1 MKKNLLTIALA
12 IIVVFSVNAQRSNS
26 LTKAKH
32 RGGTKTC
39 ESTISMVT
47 SEFLAGTTVDLVF
60 EYEYVS
66 PDGEWVDGV
75 SLQFPAGVT
84 VNSATTCTE
93 AGGELTYNGET
104 GDGTLS
110 SWGDLAGGSG
120 LGSLHTNGN
129 FSVNVTIADDFSGDM
144 TLDWFI
150 AGDGYVYA
158 AEPHTN
164 SGSFDIIQ
172 TYTVTFV
179 VDDGANPVQNV
190 NIFIDDKELV
200 TNTNGEATI
209 ELPDGEYFFG
219 IITTGFENYTGT
231 ATVYSETVT
240 IQVHLTAGTAEWPV
254 IFYVTG
260 EDNEPL
266 VGANVELGTYS
277 PTVTDDDGEAF
288 FMVSDEANIT
298 YTVTMTNYD
307 AETYTITV
315 DGAVLEKDVQLFL
328 TTYSVTFTAND
339 WKGGVVQDAEIT
351 VDNETILADV
361 NGEAVFTLA
370 IKSHNFF
377 VSAEG
382 LVYTGTT
389 TLDVVDQDVN
399 IDVVLYE
406 DIIVPSVT
414 ATNGDDGAVIEW
426 ITNNPVYEI
435 RYCDDVAENATAWNS
450 PGFANALKITTEG
463 YPCKIET
470 VFVNIYDG
478 TWPAGNVLT
487 EMKVSIFDDVD
498 GLPGTE
504 LASVI
509 VTPSAPNWV
518 EVDFSGLGITITDG
532 DFYIVHTQLGTYP
545 DCPGQGIDETNVV
558 NRSYAYN
565 ATAGTWGI
573 AVYTDFMMYA
583 VVSGPQGETSLGN
596 TNTVTYT
603 NGTNENSIS
612 INPSNVK
619 KGTYEVGSLN
629 KTSKSAQ
636 TYDLYFFPEAELSTP
651 DNWTEVSTDIAGN
664 VSTYT
669 DINNWPATIDGVYYW
684 AVKTHY
690 ETADS
695 EAGIS
700 NALEFYNTYS
710 ADFTVTASWGTNDL
724 IDGATITITDVDD
737 MTIEGTT
744 VDGVFST
751 DLING
756 NYDYTVTAN
765 GFVTATGSFTVDGN
779 TGVDVELDENVVA
792 PFGLLAERTST
803 TEATLTWN
811 NAGDEFFEGFES
823 GTLPTEW
830 LAINNDGDGFN
841 WINTIELGF
850 DFEAYEGTA
859 CMASASFDN
868 DAGILYPDNYL
879 ITPAIEIGT
888 NSTLSWFHD
897 AQDAEYTDEF
907 YYVKVSTT
915 GTEIEDFTETIWEGV
930 TSGDWEQVSVNISE
944 QFAGQTVHIAFQ
956 HTNCSDMF
964 WMKLD
969 NISVSST
976 PTKAMYTPSV
986 EPVVNNGMPFRTTNM
1001 SEEQIKTEFNTYMN
1015 NINSKE
1021 VQSYNVYLDDMTTP
1035 VATDLTETTFDF
1047 TDLTPGIH
1055 TAGVEAVY
1063 ESGNSAIV
1071 EIEIDMF
1078 LNVESMKSDVNVY
1091 PNPSNG
1097 LFTVSVNGTYN
1108 LQVIDITGKVIS
1120 TQEITNTESINLQEA
1135 GVYMLRLTNNVET
1148 LNYKV
1153 IVK

>member
-47 SEFLAGTTVDLVF
+47 SEFFAGTTVDLVF

-66 PDGEWVDGV
+66 PDVEWVDGV

-104 GDGTLS
+104 GDGALS

-120 LGSLHTNGN
+120 WGSLHTNGN

-150 AGDGYVYA
+150 AGDGYA

-179 VDDGANPVQNV
+179 VDDGANPVQNA
-190 NIFIDDKELV
+190 NIFIEDKELV

-260 EDNEPL
+260 EDDEPL

-277 PTVTDDDGEAF
+277 STVTDADGEAF

-351 VDNETILADV
+351 VDGETILTDV

-370 IKSHNFF
+370 IDTYDFS

-406 DIIVPSVT
+406 EIIVPSVT
-414 ATNGDDGAVIEW
+414 ATDNGDDGAVIEW
-426 ITNNPVYEI
+426 TVELQELRHDDGIATGQLGFTPGSNNGVMGTVYNNNADISEI
-435 RYCDDVAENATAWNS
+435 SWYLTDGSAVTVVNLFIFGLKADGTPDESNVLFQEMGVESPQLQWNTFELPSVISAPEGFYVALSCDNAFLGLAIDDGVDEPYVAEAGSTFYSSDYTAGAWTDMFADYPNNFLLRVTAIDHGAITKSTTNMKAT
-450 PGFANALKITTEG
+450 KQITETTE
-463 YPCKIET
+463 
-470 VFVNIYDG
+470 NQS
-478 TWPAGNVLT
+478 LT
-487 EMKVSIFDDVD
+487 YVALEN
-498 GLPGTE
+498 P
-504 LASVI
+504 I
-509 VTPSAPNWV
+509 VTQTN
-518 EVDFSGLGITITDG
+518 
-532 DFYIVHTQLGTYP
+532 
-545 DCPGQGIDETNVV
+545 ID
-558 NRSYAYN
+558 
-565 ATAGTWGI
+565 
-573 AVYTDFMMYA
+573 AV
-583 VVSGPQGETSLGN
+583 
-596 TNTVTYT
+596 
-603 NGTNENSIS
+603 
-612 INPSNVK
+612 
-619 KGTYEVGSLN
+619 

-636 TYDLYFFPEAELSTP
+636 TFNLYYLEEADLNTP
-651 DNWTEVSTDIAGN
+651 ANWTEVAMNLPSTTT
-664 VSTYT
+664 TYT
-669 DINNWPATIDGVYYW
+669 DIDNWPVTIDGVYYW
-684 AVKTHY
+684 AVVANY
-690 ETADS
+690 ETGASD
-695 EAGIS
+695 AGIS

-710 ADFTVTASWGTNDL
+710 ADFTVTASFGTNEL
-724 IDGATITITDVDD
+724 IDGASINITDNDEV
-737 MTIEGTT
+737 TIDGTT
-744 VDGVFST
+744 VSGVFTTELS
-751 DLING
+751 NG
-756 NYDYTVTAN
+756 EYDYTVTAE
-765 GFVTATGSFTVDGN
+765 GYVTATGSFTVADGA
-779 TGVDVELDENVVA
+779 TVPVALDEAVQT
-792 PFGLLAERTST
+792 PFGVIANITSDT
-803 TEATLTWN
+803 VNVSWN
-811 NAGDEFFEGFES
+811 NDLGFFDDFES
-823 GTLPTEW
+823 YDDFSLTFDPWTL
-830 LAINNDGDGFN
+830 LDID
-841 WINTIELGF
+841 
-850 DFEAYEGTA
+850 
-859 CMASASFDN
+859 ASATYGFQGVTFTNMGSPMAGIIFNPSQTDPVLDDNFAYSGEKYIAIFNATSLLDN
-868 DAGILYPDNYL
+868 DWIIAPLTQIVAGTQVSFQAKAGSGNYSAEKFQVFVSKTGLNPSDFTAVSGIETTPSNEWAEYSYDLSSYAGKEVYVAIQCTSADQFYLCIDDFNIGQASTKSLQTYDLYFLTDGQQDS
-879 ITPAIEIGT
+879 PAEWVEVTTGIASDIE
-888 NSTLSWFHD
+888 
-897 AQDAEYTDEF
+897 EYTDTNNWPPAEYGNYLYALIAQYETEASAPAFSNVLEF
-907 YYVKVSTT
+907 A
-915 GTEIEDFTETIWEGV
+915 
-930 TSGDWEQVSVNISE
+930 TS
-944 QFAGQTVHIAFQ
+944 
-956 HTNCSDMF
+956 
-964 WMKLD
+964 
-969 NISVSST
+969 
-976 PTKAMYTPSV
+976 
-986 EPVVNNGMPFRTTNM
+986 
-1001 SEEQIKTEFNTYMN
+1001 
-1015 NINSKE
+1015 
-1021 VQSYNVYLDDMTTP
+1021 
-1035 VATDLTETTFDF
+1035 
-1047 TDLTPGIH
+1047 
-1055 TAGVEAVY
+1055 
-1063 ESGNSAIV
+1063 
-1071 EIEIDMF
+1071 
-1078 LNVESMKSDVNVY
+1078 VESMKSDVNVY

-1097 LFTVSVNGTYN
+1097 LFTVSVNGTYS